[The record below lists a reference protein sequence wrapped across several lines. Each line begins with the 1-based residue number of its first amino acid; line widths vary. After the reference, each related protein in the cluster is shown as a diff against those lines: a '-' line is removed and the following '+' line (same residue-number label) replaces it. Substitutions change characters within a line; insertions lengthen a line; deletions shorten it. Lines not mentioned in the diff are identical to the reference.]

1 MRGYFNNYLSAFL
14 AFLSLFVFAFL
25 PNSPSQILC
34 HYKCAMDK
42 ENEIILH
49 LLYISKAMYV
59 AWVILHREMICRI
72 PKKKKKKERKG
83 IHIISKG
90 IA

>member
-49 LLYISKAMYV
+49 LLILLNISKAMY
-59 AWVILHREMICRI
+59 A
-72 PKKKKKKERKG
+72 
-83 IHIISKG
+83 
-90 IA
+90 A